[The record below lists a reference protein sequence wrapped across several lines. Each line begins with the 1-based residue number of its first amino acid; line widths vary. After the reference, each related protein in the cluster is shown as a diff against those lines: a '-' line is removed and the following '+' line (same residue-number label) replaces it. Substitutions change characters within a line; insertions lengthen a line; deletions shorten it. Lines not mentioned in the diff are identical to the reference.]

1 MSGARPGTKSQ
12 LNESVD
18 IRRPGAPEN
27 RIEVAIQSACRT
39 VAPENCTRPSCCKRR
54 DSGAPPVKRRD
65 DAGVSLPRW
74 T

>member
-27 RIEVAIQSACRT
+27 RIEVAI
-39 VAPENCTRPSCCKRR
+39 
-54 DSGAPPVKRRD
+54 VKA
-65 DAGVSLPRW
+65 DAGPSRPR
-74 T
+74 TALAPAVARGVTREHHL